1 MNVDVLWN
9 NFLSQIKSELTSLA
23 FDTWFNDTKLHK
35 LENGKAIIIVPMQ
48 IHKKHL
54 ADKYSDIIKEKLN
67 ETTGTNFELEFIL
80 ESEIEE
86 EKEKNV
92 INNIVNDTIENNGVP
107 PNPFQSNLK
116 SKYSFENFI
125 VGNSN
130 KFAHAAA
137 LSVAEN
143 PGNMYNP
150 LFIYGNSG
158 LGKTHLMH
166 AIGNYI
172 IENSNRRVLYVTSD
186 QFIQDFIG
194 INKRDDKG
202 QNFNYVDFFKNK
214 YRNVDVLIIDD
225 IQFLGGATQTQ
236 QEFFHTFNT
245 LYNDSKQ
252 IIISSDRSPDDLKLL
267 EDRLR
272 TRFCWGLTVNIFPP
286 DFALRTEI
294 IKKKIIAGNFE
305 KEIPEDVIE
314 YIASNIGTD
323 VRHLEGSITRLI
335 AYSTIMG
342 GVEITLDLA
351 IEALKDFI
359 SKGISEKNDVHR
371 IQKLVS
377 EYFQITVEDIRSKKR
392 SSNISFPRQIAMYL
406 CRNMTSE
413 SFPKIGTEFGGKD
426 HSTVM
431 HSVEKIEQEI
441 KINPDLAKIIDKL
454 KKDIGEGVVNNK

>member
-1 MNVDVLWN
+1 MMNVDILWS
-9 NFLSQIKSELTSLA
+9 NFLSQIKEEMTSLS
-23 FDTWFNDTKLHK
+23 FNTWFSETELYK
-35 LENGKAIIIVPMQ
+35 LEDGKAYIIVPMP

-54 ADKYSDIIKEKLN
+54 MDNFSTLIVDKITSI
-67 ETTGTNFELEFIL
+67 TGSNYELELLLREEIDKIIPKKE
-80 ESEIEE
+80 ESTVVVE
-86 EKEKNV
+86 EKNSLSLK
-92 INNIVNDTIENNGVP
+92 P
-107 PNPFQSNLK
+107 QSNLK
-116 SKYSFENFI
+116 NKYTFDNFI

-172 IENSNRRVLYVTSD
+172 IENSNKTVLYVTSD
-186 QFIQDFIG
+186 NFIQDFISMSKKDEHG
-194 INKRDDKG
+194 S
-202 QNFNYVDFFKNK
+202 NFNYVDFFKNK
-214 YRNVDVLIIDD
+214 YRNIDVLIIDD

-236 QEFFHTFNT
+236 QEFFHTFNN

-252 IIISSDRSPDDLKLL
+252 IIVSSDRSPGDLKQL
-267 EDRLR
+267 EERLR
-272 TRFCWGLTVNIFPP
+272 TRFSWGLTVNIYPP
-286 DFALRTEI
+286 DFELRKEI
-294 IKKKIIAGNFE
+294 LKKKIVAGNFE
-305 KEIPEDVIE
+305 KEIPDDVIE

-323 VRHLEGSITRLI
+323 VRQLEGSITRLI
-335 AYSTIMG
+335 AYSAMMG
-342 GVEITLDLA
+342 GSEITLDLA

-371 IQKLVS
+371 IQKIVS
-377 EYFQITVEDIRSKKR
+377 EYFQISVEDIRSKKR

-406 CRNMTSE
+406 CRVMTSE
-413 SFPKIGTEFGGKD
+413 SFPKIGIEFGGKD

-431 HSVEKIEQEI
+431 HSVEKIETEI
-441 KINPDLAKIIDKL
+441 KQNKDLANIIEKL
-454 KKDIGEGVVNNK
+454 KKDIGVV

>member
-1 MNVDVLWN
+1 MNVDILWS
-9 NFLSQIKSELTSLA
+9 NFLGQVKEELTSLS
-23 FDTWFNDTKLHK
+23 FDTWFADTHLHK
-35 LENGKAIIIVPMQ
+35 IDGNKAYIIVPMP

-54 ADKYSDIIKEKLN
+54 LDNYSDLISKILN
-67 ETTGTNFELEFIL
+67 EITNNTLELVLLLKE
-80 ESEIEE
+80 EIEE
-86 EKEKNV
+86 LVPKEPPRETHNLVEKEEK
-92 INNIVNDTIENNGVP
+92 IH
-107 PNPFQSNLK
+107 SNLK
-116 SKYSFENFI
+116 NSYTFDNFI

-130 KFAHAAA
+130 KFAQAAA

-143 PGNMYNP
+143 PGRMYNP

-172 IENSNRRVLYVTSD
+172 IENSNKKVLYVTSD
-186 QFIQDFIG
+186 QFIQDFISL
-194 INKRDDKG
+194 NKKHDG
-202 QNFNYVDFFKNK
+202 ETNFNYIDFFKNK
-214 YRNVDVLIIDD
+214 YRNIDVLIIDD
-225 IQFLGGATQTQ
+225 IQFLGGATGTQ
-236 QEFFHTFNT
+236 KEFFHTFNT

-286 DFALRTEI
+286 DFTLRTEI
-294 IKKKIIAGNFE
+294 LKKKIVAGKFE
-305 KEIPEDVIE
+305 KEIPEDVVE

-323 VRHLEGSITRLI
+323 VRQLEGSITRLI
-335 AYSTIMG
+335 AYSAIMSG
-342 GVEITLDLA
+342 ADITLDLA

-359 SKGISEKNDVHR
+359 SKGMSEKNDVHR
-371 IQKLVS
+371 IQKIVS
-377 EYFQITVEDIRSKKR
+377 EYFQISVEDIRSKKR

-406 CRNMTSE
+406 CREMTSE

-431 HSVEKIEQEI
+431 HSVEKIENEI
-441 KINPDLAKIIDKL
+441 KVNKDLANIIEKL
-454 KKDIGEGVVNNK
+454 KKDIGVV

>member
-1 MNVDVLWN
+1 MNVDVLWS
-9 NFLSQIKSELTSLA
+9 NFLSQVKEELTSLA
-23 FDTWFNDTKLHK
+23 FDTWFADTHLHK
-35 LENGKAIIIVPMQ
+35 IGEGKAYIIVPMP

-54 ADKYSDIIKEKLN
+54 VDNYFELITKILN
-67 ETTGTNFELEFIL
+67 EITNSSLELIL
-80 ESEIEE
+80 LLKEEIEE
-86 EKEKNV
+86 IIPKDKPKSE
-92 INNIVNDTIENNGVP
+92 IISSSDNNIH
-107 PNPFQSNLK
+107 SNLK
-116 SKYSFENFI
+116 TSYTFDNFI

-130 KFAHAAA
+130 KFAQAAA

-143 PGNMYNP
+143 PGRMYNP

-172 IENSNRRVLYVTSD
+172 MKNSNKKVLYVTSD
-186 QFIQDFIG
+186 QFIQDFISLKKKEDG
-194 INKRDDKG
+194 ET
-202 QNFNYVDFFKNK
+202 NFNYIDFFKNK
-214 YRNVDVLIIDD
+214 YRNIDVLIIDD
-225 IQFLGGATQTQ
+225 IQFLGGATGTQ
-236 QEFFHTFNT
+236 KEFFHTFNT

-286 DFALRTEI
+286 DFTLRTEI
-294 IKKKIIAGNFE
+294 LKKKIVAGNFE
-305 KEIPEDVIE
+305 KEIPEDVVE

-323 VRHLEGSITRLI
+323 VRQLEGSITRLI
-335 AYSTIMG
+335 AYSAIMSG
-342 GVEITLDLA
+342 ADITLDLA

-359 SKGISEKNDVHR
+359 SKGMSEKNDVHR
-371 IQKLVS
+371 IQKIVS
-377 EYFQITVEDIRSKKR
+377 EYFQISVEDIRSKKR

-406 CRNMTSE
+406 CREMTSE

-431 HSVEKIEQEI
+431 HSVEKIENEI
-441 KINPDLAKIIDKL
+441 KVNKDLANIIEKL
-454 KKDIGEGVVNNK
+454 KKDIGVV